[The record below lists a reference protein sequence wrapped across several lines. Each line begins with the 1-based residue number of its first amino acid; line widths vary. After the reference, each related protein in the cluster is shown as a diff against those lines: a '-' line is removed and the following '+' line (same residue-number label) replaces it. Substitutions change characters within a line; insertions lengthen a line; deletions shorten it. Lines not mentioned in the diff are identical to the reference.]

1 MGRFVVVEATVDG
14 GIVLAGVVLDVL
26 LSQGTLPDSVV
37 VLTVPSSGAFGLH
50 IFKS

>member
-1 MGRFVVVEATVDG
+1 MGRFVVGEAIVTG

-26 LSQGTLPDSVV
+26 FSQGTFPDSVV
-37 VLTVPSSGAFGLH
+37 VLTPSSGALGLH